1 MGNREILAKLNFCR
15 TFLHI
20 QGFLTDAENMK
31 VHNRIIKFQDKK
43 RININRAQLDSVD
56 MVYDDNA
63 KDEDYE

>member
-63 KDEDYE
+63 KDED